1 MLSLF
6 NISKKNKFVKKEKIE
21 MLSVLTRTKPD
32 GAPPAGT
39 IDPLLFGIFIAI
51 AITAFVVYIFLLQ
64 YVYKDAVKRGLK
76 AELWLIILLIAPIP
90 GIIVYFIVRK
100 TART

>member
-1 MLSLF
+1 
-6 NISKKNKFVKKEKIE
+6 
-21 MLSVLTRTKPD
+21 MLSVLARTKPD

-51 AITAFVVYIFLLQ
+51 AIAVFVVYIFLLQ